1 MRGVVRACEGWPWLG
16 DAPNF
21 GAPVVLY
28 EHKGGLKPK
37 PLRVHSPHWGS
48 GSVRNF
54 VCERI
59 GLTFS
64 GGGLFEAL
72 AE

>member
-28 EHKGGLKPK
+28 GHKGGLKPK
-37 PLRVHSPHWGS
+37 PLRVHSPY
-48 GSVRNF
+48 
-54 VCERI
+54 CEEQECRAK
-59 GLTFS
+59 GWL
-64 GGGLFEAL
+64 ERAMHC
-72 AE
+72 